1 MSKKMTVSEIQAM
14 KLRGDQSVAMVVWDA
29 QMAAIADDCGADFLI
44 VGDSV
49 GVNLWGQS
57 NNLEITLDEMM
68 IAVKAV
74 RRGAPQA
81 LLCADIPFGPVQIG
95 IKEGVEAAI
104 RLVQEGGA
112 DLVKI
117 DSAPDFPAVIE
128 AVTRAGIPVFAQ
140 MGVSPQSASKYGFA
154 ISDLQQPESLV
165 PDDMLGQLIEEAKIV
180 ERAGAAMIDFTNS
193 GPVIGKAVSEAV
205 KIPVIGGMGGGPWLD
220 GRIRMLHAAIGYGTK
235 FLDDDAP
242 SAYAYVA
249 RIARDAVTELI
260 SDVRS
265 GRQIKGGIGR
275 K

>member
-68 IAVKAV
+68 
-74 RRGAPQA
+74 
-81 LLCADIPFGPVQIG
+81 LCADIPFGPVQIG

-117 DSAPDFPAVIE
+117 DSAPDFPEVIE